1 MTFYARFASVT
12 YSNPVSRIVSWLF
25 RAATWTCISS
35 QEMEL
40 LGEQEEPLKQIEHD
54 VFAAMRAFYVELAT
68 YVNVS
73 HTAKF
78 GALVSKADSC
88 EVLKITNSRL
98 FCELTSIVMVTL
110 RCAEFTS
117 HITILDSIAF

>member
-1 MTFYARFASVT
+1 
-12 YSNPVSRIVSWLF
+12 
-25 RAATWTCISS
+25 
-35 QEMEL
+35 MEL

-78 GALVSKADSC
+78 GALVSQADSC

-98 FCELTSIVMVTL
+98 FCELTSFVMVTL
-110 RCAEFTS
+110 RCDEFTS